1 MKIAISDMPDDFYK
15 GKKVFVRVDFNV
27 PIEKGRLREDYR
39 IRRSIR
45 TIEYLASRGA
55 AVILA
60 SHLGRPKGK
69 VVSDL
74 SLKPVAERLSKVL
87 RVKGVKFVNDCVGK
101 KVKEKVEELMGG
113 EVLLLENLRFHK
125 EEEANDNDFS
135 RDLASLADIYVN
147 DAFSTSHRKH
157 ASTYGIASFFE
168 HRLAGF
174 LVQNEIEVLSKLR
187 DNPDRPFTVVV
198 GGAKI
203 KDKIGALKNLISKA
217 DRVLIGGA
225 VAYTFLSSKGISVGE
240 SLIEEDFLDWAQEVL
255 TKSEEKIFLPE
266 DHVVAPSMDKKA
278 KAKVVQGE
286 IPRGFMG
293 FDIGQK
299 TALRYTHEI
308 MKGQGTVFWNG
319 PMGAFEVDEFSH
331 GTIDIARALSLA
343 YWRGARTVVGGGD
356 TAAALRKAEVLETE
370 VDYVS
375 TGGGASLEFL
385 GGNELPGISILI
397 DKK

>member
-15 GKKVFVRVDFNV
+15 GKRVLIRVDFNV

-39 IRRSIR
+39 IRRLIR
-45 TIEYLASRGA
+45 TIEYVAKRGA

-69 VVSDL
+69 VASEL
-74 SLKPVAERLSKVL
+74 SLKTVADRLPKVL
-87 RVKGVKFVNDCVGK
+87 RVKGVKFVDNCVGK
-101 KVKEKVEELMGG
+101 NVKEIVGQLAEG
-113 EVLLLENLRFHK
+113 EVVLLENLRFHK

-135 RDLASLADIYVN
+135 KELASLADIYVN

-157 ASTYGIASFFE
+157 ASTYGIASFFKY
-168 HRLAGF
+168 RLAGF
-174 LVQNEIEVLSKLR
+174 LVQQEIEVLSKIR
-187 DNPDRPFTVVV
+187 DNPNRPFTVIV

-203 KDKIGALKNLISKA
+203 KDKISALKNLIRKA

-225 VAYTFLSSKGISVGE
+225 VAYTFLASKGFSVGD
-240 SLIEEDFLDWAQEVL
+240 SPIEEDFLGWAKKVL
-255 TKSEEKIFLPE
+255 TQNKEKIFLPE

-278 KAKVVQGE
+278 EAKVIQGE
-286 IPRGFMG
+286 IPSGLKG
-293 FDIGQK
+293 FDIGQR

-308 MKGQGTVFWNG
+308 MKGEGTVFWNG
-319 PMGAFEVDEFSH
+319 PMGAFEIEEFSH
-331 GTIDIARALSLA
+331 GTIDVARAISLA
-343 YWRGARTVVGGGD
+343 YWRGANTVVGGGD
-356 TAAALRKAEVLETE
+356 TAFALRKAEVLETE

-375 TGGGASLEFL
+375 TGGGASLEYL
-385 GGNELPGISILI
+385 GGNELPGISILS